1 MIELFAI
8 LSLVAASGDFRV
20 RAEQSWPDPA
30 GITSDLW
37 QGSSISFYER
47 LRFDVGSWST
57 VLLTEKDP
65 GEEWG
70 DLITGGISYTDPEAI
85 KVVAGGLR
93 VQFAHGLI
101 LSHPGPW
108 SGGDPLSL
116 SKTPSWRMRM
126 ELSESPG
133 ANDADPLTG
142 TLAEY
147 SFGSVTVSTVLGW
160 SLIDTGSSGLHR
172 TESEIESK
180 HSVEEKLAVVRAGSG
195 PAGVSFAF
203 VSRTSE
209 EGSTEES
216 FSTAGADFLFQNED
230 GLLTGEVTADFD
242 STFNFLLSASRGLSD
257 LRHALTLSRY
267 TGSRPRSAGSLGTNH
282 LFGAGY
288 GIRWRPLQG
297 LTLDAG
303 ALVLD
308 KEEEDSFKFGFQL
321 TERPGSRTNLTQ
333 RLKLTATEDER
344 TCRAQITASWS
355 PYSDL
360 TLSLKLPVTWYQSDS
375 DPDENGTGIEVR
387 LKHSPVSSLDIT
399 VSAAAGNTHGWNSRV
414 YAYSLSFPGE
424 FGSRALYNSSVLL
437 QGAVSLHISEH
448 AICRAKGAWY
458 SMEGAEFIGSGSSET
473 EGSSRTS
480 AGMQI
485 DWNF

>member
-20 RAEQSWPDPA
+20 RAEESWPDPA
-30 GITSDLW
+30 GITSGLW
-37 QGSSISFYER
+37 QGGSISFYER
-47 LRFDVGSWST
+47 LRFDLGAWST

-70 DLITGGISYTDPEAI
+70 DLITGGVSYSDPGHI

-108 SGGDPLSL
+108 SGGDPLNL

-133 ANDADPLTG
+133 ANDAQPLTG
-142 TLAEY
+142 ALAEY

-160 SLIDTGSSGLHR
+160 SLIDPGSSGLHR

-203 VSRTSE
+203 VSRSNE
-209 EGSTEES
+209 EDSTEES
-216 FSTAGADFLFQNED
+216 FAAVGGDFFFENED
-230 GLLTGEVTADFD
+230 GLLTGEVTADLD

-257 LRHALTLSRY
+257 FRHALTMSRY
-267 TGSRPRSAGSLGTNH
+267 TGSRPRSAGSFGTDH

-288 GIRWRPLQG
+288 GLRWRPLQG

-308 KEEEDSFKFGFQL
+308 KEEEDSYKFGFQF

-333 RLKLTATEDER
+333 RLKVTVTEDER
-344 TCRAQITASWS
+344 TYRAQVTASWS

-360 TLSLKLPVTWYQSDS
+360 TLSLKLPATWFHSDS
-375 DPDENGTGIEVR
+375 DPGESGTGVEVR
-387 LKHSPVSSLDIT
+387 LKHSPMSNLDIT
-399 VSAAAGNTHGWNSRV
+399 VSAAAGSTDGWNSRV

-437 QGAVSLHISEH
+437 QGAVSLHLSEN
-448 AICRAKGAWY
+448 AICRVKGAWY
-458 SMEGAEFIGSGSSET
+458 SMEGAEYLGSGSSET
-473 EGSSRTS
+473 EGPSRTS